1 MRHERRKSKPR
12 QELKV
17 AEVDR
22 DKAKSEDTV
31 SSGQIVLL
39 SVTGQSPAVLTETVW
54 ALAQERPA
62 IIPHRVVVITTTEG
76 RNTLVKEL
84 LSPVDNCV
92 WDQLRARLEGLGH
105 DLTDRLQFGAT
116 PHDIRVFT
124 IFDPKL
130 KRTRELEDIGSE
142 AENAAAADFIME
154 TVRGLAMDD
163 GVRLVASIAGGR
175 KTMSALLFSVMS
187 LLGKEDDLLT
197 HILINEPFE
206 SRGLKPRFYFP
217 PAEAVMHQGMDR
229 EGTHISI
236 SSVKAKV
243 QLGKIPFVA
252 LRNLFERD
260 LKKKQSYSRLV
271 QTCQKTAN
279 EYARQNVHL
288 TVYRSKTLIAVNGK
302 QIATSA
308 REHLYMLFLAERVH
322 AKQPRLPSYAAA
334 FDDFNQF
341 CKETYASRRP
351 DDFADWRHEAEIK
364 LSIEEMERF
373 CVKAKNQLKEK
384 LSAQDAVQL
393 LEVLPKAKQ
402 FFLDLPPSSI
412 DIKD

>member
-1 MRHERRKSKPR
+1 MKAPNKSKAPTACTT
-12 QELKV
+12 EP
-17 AEVDR
+17 AHG
-22 DKAKSEDTV
+22 
-31 SSGQIVLL
+31 GQIVLL

-54 ALAQERPA
+54 ALAHEKPA

-84 LSPVDNCV
+84 LLPPESCV

-105 DLTDRLQFGAT
+105 DLTGRLHFGAT

-130 KRTRELEDIGSE
+130 KRNRELADIGSE
-142 AENAAAADFIME
+142 QENAAAADFIME

-197 HILINEPFE
+197 HILINDPFE
-206 SRGLKPRFYFP
+206 SRGLTPRFYFP
-217 PAEAVMHQGMDR
+217 PATPVTHTGRDR
-229 EGTHISI
+229 EGNSVSV
-236 SSVKAKV
+236 SSEEAHV

-271 QTCQKTAN
+271 QECQRTAN
-279 EYARQNVHL
+279 EHAKKNVRMAIRRSRREIRVNDHPVTLSSLQHL
-288 TVYRSKTLIAVNGK
+288 L
-302 QIATSA
+302 
-308 REHLYMLFLAERVH
+308 LLFLAENAIAGTPAPDKFANALEPLADFAEQLRKSCDH
-322 AKQPRLPSYAAA
+322 TDGNDIRDEARL
-334 FDDFNQF
+334 
-341 CKETYASRRP
+341 P
-351 DDFADWRHEAEIK
+351 DDFDDQRLRKVLDELKSK
-364 LSIEEMERF
+364 LRSAGTQAAALISLLPVKGRF
-373 CVKAKNQLKEK
+373 
-384 LSAQDAVQL
+384 S
-393 LEVLPKAKQ
+393 
-402 FFLDLPPSSI
+402 LDLLPSSI
-412 DIKD
+412 SLKN